1 MTAKALYIIFACI
14 LLSSKAYCQK
24 TPVEI
29 SDMFFAKYKTDSIS
43 NALDNLFKTNH
54 FASESKD
61 EIENLKNQLSQSHSQ
76 YGRYFGYELL
86 STKKAGHNI
95 ILLTFVALHERGPLF
110 FKILFYKAELAWA
123 VQSFIFDDK
132 ILDELTD

>member
-76 YGRYFGYELL
+76 YGRYSLPFMKG
-86 STKKAGHNI
+86 G
-95 ILLTFVALHERGPLF
+95 RF
-110 FKILFYKAELAWA
+110 FLRYY
-123 VQSFIFDDK
+123 FIR
-132 ILDELTD
+132 LN